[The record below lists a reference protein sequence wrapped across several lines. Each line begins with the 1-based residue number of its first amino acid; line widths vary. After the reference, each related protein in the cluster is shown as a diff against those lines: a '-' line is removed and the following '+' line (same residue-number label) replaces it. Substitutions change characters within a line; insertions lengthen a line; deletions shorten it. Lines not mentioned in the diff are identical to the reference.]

1 LEMMAEC
8 QFLSH
13 TTRRKESSEESEEGG
28 RGRAGTLSLIPVM
41 GLALTVMMLCE

>member
-1 LEMMAEC
+1 VDSEDG
-8 QFLSH
+8 
-13 TTRRKESSEESEEGG
+13 SSEESEEGGGGG